1 MKQTTLI
8 FSSLPELWN
17 FKQAANVTT
26 VEINT
31 DKKSLSGEF
40 EPHEIELAVQSFRAV
55 LSENKIKTTKA
66 NE

>member
-17 FKQAANVTT
+17 FKQAAKATT

-31 DKKSLSGEF
+31 DRKSLSGDF
-40 EPHEIELAVQSFRAV
+40 EPHEIELAVRNFRAV
-55 LSENKIKTTKA
+55 LPENKINTTSK
-66 NE
+66 